1 MRLAKTGDRTFLTIG
16 DEVCEW
22 IERHCVH
29 TESVWVGQPF
39 QLMPWQRRM
48 LYELFEI
55 DPETGRYRYRMALV
69 GVPRKNGKS
78 ELAASLALWIAFGR
92 GEPSAAVYCAAAS
105 ESQADIVFE
114 KARRMVEL
122 SPTLQ
127 HMVSVPQGT
136 RVSEPKLTSVDN
148 PYQFVQR
155 LSSKGSTKHGLNPS
169 AVILDELHAWGVGQ
183 GDELY
188 QALTTAMAAR
198 PNGLIFAITT
208 AGSDIETS
216 RCGALYKLGRKVERG
231 ESTAPAFYFRWWEA
245 PEGCALDD
253 PEAWRVAN
261 PSLGYTVDED
271 YYQNQIG
278 HVPEADFRR
287 LYLNQWVE
295 YAELPWVTQ
304 QEIQSCRV
312 DEFEMD
318 TARDTWVG
326 VDLSTARDS
335 TAVAW
340 GQWWDGENRPCGHT
354 GEPCLY
360 LMVRTWE
367 RPILPDGSYDEEWEV
382 PLDEVRDFLREL
394 NRDYEVRANI
404 FDPYGSNLM
413 RLDLEAEGI
422 PCELMYQQG
431 QRRMASAAG
440 MHELI
445 VQRRLHYWQ
454 DVFERHVMATT
465 TRAVGDG
472 YYLQKRRKGKV
483 MDAAQAASQVVY
495 GTLYA
500 PVPEEVGI
508 SIYVPGEDD

>member
-1 MRLAKTGDRTFLTIG
+1 
-16 DEVCEW
+16 
-22 IERHCVH
+22 
-29 TESVWVGQPF
+29 
-39 QLMPWQRRM
+39 
-48 LYELFEI
+48 
-55 DPETGRYRYRMALV
+55 
-69 GVPRKNGKS
+69 
-78 ELAASLALWIAFGR
+78 
-92 GEPSAAVYCAAAS
+92 
-105 ESQADIVFE
+105 
-114 KARRMVEL
+114 
-122 SPTLQ
+122 
-127 HMVSVPQGT
+127 
-136 RVSEPKLTSVDN
+136 
-148 PYQFVQR
+148 
-155 LSSKGSTKHGLNPS
+155 
-169 AVILDELHAWGVGQ
+169 
-183 GDELY
+183 
-188 QALTTAMAAR
+188 AR

-271 YYQNQIG
+271 YYQNQLG

-340 GQWWDGENRPCGHT
+340 GQWWDGEDRPCGHT

-382 PLDEVRDFLREL
+382 P
-394 NRDYEVRANI
+394 
-404 FDPYGSNLM
+404 
-413 RLDLEAEGI
+413 
-422 PCELMYQQG
+422 
-431 QRRMASAAG
+431 
-440 MHELI
+440 
-445 VQRRLHYWQ
+445 
-454 DVFERHVMATT
+454 
-465 TRAVGDG
+465 
-472 YYLQKRRKGKV
+472 
-483 MDAAQAASQVVY
+483 
-495 GTLYA
+495 
-500 PVPEEVGI
+500 
-508 SIYVPGEDD
+508 